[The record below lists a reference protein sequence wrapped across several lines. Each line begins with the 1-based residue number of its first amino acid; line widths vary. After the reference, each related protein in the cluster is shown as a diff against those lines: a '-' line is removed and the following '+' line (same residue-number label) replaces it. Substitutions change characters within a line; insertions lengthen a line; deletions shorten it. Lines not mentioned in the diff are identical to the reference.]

1 MLKSTNTIKSNFRLS
16 RSTLTIISI
25 SSASELYSWKL
36 EDLMI
41 ENKMKMIRINTFLVM
56 ADKLKI
62 NILKIL
68 TLTASQ
74 FVISCYETY
83 PPTNMPT
90 VILPLLPLQLTAHS
104 GFTAKTHATEYWE
117 YSMLN
122 VNTATL
128 ANTIRNSA
136 VIHKC

>member
-1 MLKSTNTIKSNFRLS
+1 M
-16 RSTLTIISI
+16 
-25 SSASELYSWKL
+25 L

-56 ADKLKI
+56 IDKLKI

-74 FVISCYETY
+74 FVISCDETY

-104 GFTAKTHATEYWE
+104 GFTAKTHATEYCYYWE